1 VNSPVVTVPDER
13 WLGLWPA
20 GEEPVPGDRRE
31 NPVRAIQREGH
42 VRHGQPGAHQQD
54 VLILGDPRKSPGR
67 PRIAYEPG
75 RLAQLQQTV
84 SDDSR
89 ERELERQVALL
100 TQQHEQL
107 MRRDSEAGPYFR
119 AVRFAENGAG
129 VDALIEQTGVTR
141 TEAELIVS
149 LHGKSRAAATV
160 AEDPR

>member
-1 VNSPVVTVPDER
+1 MNFSIDSTELIYLV
-13 WLGLWPA
+13 LG
-20 GEEPVPGDRRE
+20 PG
-31 NPVRAIQREGH
+31 VL
-42 VRHGQPGAHQQD
+42 
-54 VLILGDPRKSPGR
+54 VLITLLLRHDLRLKAQCEELKS
-67 PRIAYEPG
+67 
-75 RLAQLQQTV
+75 RLADNEDRLGQLRETL

-89 ERELERQVALL
+89 SRELEAQVALL

-107 MRRDSEAGPYFR
+107 MRRDSETGPYFR

-129 VDALIEQTGVTR
+129 IDALIEQTGVTR

>member
-1 VNSPVVTVPDER
+1 MNFSIDSTELIYLV
-13 WLGLWPA
+13 LG
-20 GEEPVPGDRRE
+20 PG
-31 NPVRAIQREGH
+31 VL
-42 VRHGQPGAHQQD
+42 
-54 VLILGDPRKSPGR
+54 VLITLLLRHDLRLKAQCEELKS
-67 PRIAYEPG
+67 
-75 RLAQLQQTV
+75 RLADNEDRLGQLRETL

-89 ERELERQVALL
+89 SRELEAQVALL

-129 VDALIEQTGVTR
+129 IDALIEQTGVTR

>member
-1 VNSPVVTVPDER
+1 MNFSIDSTELIYLV
-13 WLGLWPA
+13 LG
-20 GEEPVPGDRRE
+20 PG
-31 NPVRAIQREGH
+31 IL
-42 VRHGQPGAHQQD
+42 
-54 VLILGDPRKSPGR
+54 VLITLLLRHDLRLKAQCEELKSR
-67 PRIAYEPG
+67 LADNED

-107 MRRDSEAGPYFR
+107 MRRDSETGPYFR

-129 VDALIEQTGVTR
+129 IDALIEQTGVTR

-149 LHGKSRAAATV
+149 LHNKSRPAATV
-160 AEDPR
+160 AE

>member
-1 VNSPVVTVPDER
+1 MNFSIDSTELIYLV
-13 WLGLWPA
+13 LG
-20 GEEPVPGDRRE
+20 PG
-31 NPVRAIQREGH
+31 VL
-42 VRHGQPGAHQQD
+42 
-54 VLILGDPRKSPGR
+54 VLITLLLRHDLRLKTQCENLR
-67 PRIAYEPG
+67 MRLADNED
-75 RLAQLQQTV
+75 RLAQLHKTV

-89 ERELERQVALL
+89 ARELQAQVALL

-129 VDALIEQTGVTR
+129 IDALIEQTGVTR

-149 LHGKSRAAATV
+149 LHGKSRVPAATVV